1 MGKDSKIKCPYCHSD
16 DCYQDSAMS
25 MRNIVAWVL
34 SFIGKNKGFL
44 TFNRNRP
51 ALNTYHCFNCG
62 KDFTEKEI

>member
-25 MRNIVAWVL
+25 IKNILGYFLSGFGKRNSLFFA
-34 SFIGKNKGFL
+34 NK
-44 TFNRNRP
+44 RP
-51 ALNTYHCFNCG
+51 PLNTYHCFNCG